1 MSGSRNTLMLTR
13 WERENKAVIQAEAPA
28 VQNTWP
34 ALGGCNQPSQSQST
48 IFFSVPSPNRHLH
61 ANFALFH
68 LFIPRLDTSLL
79 MLELHLLHWM
89 MATGPYREPAA
100 QKTGAGLDAAGTQ
113 LHKAHQD
120 SRAVFSEARYKQ
132 GPHAIYTGP
141 LTEMFGETGQI
152 LTIGVRNEG
161 NILNCRCHPSPSI
174 TTNLSKIGH
183 WQIQRGCKILHLCI
197 AANLVTRSPR
207 SRASCGPRS
216 GSAVYIYRGF

>member
-1 MSGSRNTLMLTR
+1 MSEQGGKHSHHKISGLHRASVVFTPSIGLESSAT
-13 WERENKAVIQAEAPA
+13 QS
-28 VQNTWP
+28 
-34 ALGGCNQPSQSQST
+34 ALY
-48 IFFSVPSPNRHLH
+48 FSVPTPNRHLY
-61 ANFALFH
+61 ANFALFAIIPH
-68 LFIPRLDTSLL
+68 LSVLRLDTSLL

-132 GPHAIYTGP
+132 GPHAIYTDP

-152 LTIGVRNEG
+152 LTIGVCNEG

-216 GSAVYIYRGF
+216 GSAVYICRGF